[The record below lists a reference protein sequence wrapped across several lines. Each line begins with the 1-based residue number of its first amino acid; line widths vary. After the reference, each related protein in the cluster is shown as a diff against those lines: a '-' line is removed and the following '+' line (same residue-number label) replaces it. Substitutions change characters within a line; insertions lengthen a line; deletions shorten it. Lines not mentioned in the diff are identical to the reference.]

1 MIYNYRAKNK
11 RGTTVEGTIEAFD
24 KNDAIAR
31 LADEEIILLSIE
43 QEQSKDFVGINI
55 AFLNRVKNRDLV
67 MFSRQ
72 LAVMSSATLPI
83 VQSLRILAEQ
93 TENLKLKQ
101 TIIDI
106 ADDVDGG
113 EKFSNSL
120 ERHNKIFS
128 EFFVSM
134 VRSGETSGKLDK
146 VLNYLADEQ
155 EKDYALM
162 SKIKGAMIYP
172 AFILAALGGVGIVM
186 MVFVVPKMTS
196 ILQETG
202 GELPIATKIL
212 IEVSSFLSSP
222 ISGGS
227 LLLVV
232 VLVIIVVKFILK
244 KEKPRQ
250 YFDFFKLKLPV
261 FGSLFQRIYLVR
273 FTRSLGTLVDGGVPL
288 PKSLAIVADVV
299 GNAYYKNL
307 IQRTVKEVEDGNPIA
322 DTFLETK
329 EVPPMISHMLSV
341 GEKTGRISEV
351 LNKMTEFYAKEIES
365 MVTNLISLIEPMIMI
380 LMGVAVGIMVAAV
393 IMPMY
398 NMASGF

>member
-31 LADEEIILLSIE
+31 LADEGIILLSIE

-120 ERHNKIFS
+120 ERHNNIFS
-128 EFFVSM
+128 KFFVSM

>member
-31 LADEEIILLSIE
+31 LADEGIILLSIE